1 MILGICDTPKVMEI
15 MNIIVKIIKI
25 IKIVIPIILL
35 FVLMFKFIKA
45 ATSGNDDAIA
55 VIKKKAIPNIITA
68 ALIFIV
74 PTLVSLIMTLVFPDS
89 GFTKCITL
97 TPKENI
103 NNKYVEKIEVLVDR
117 AIETENINDYVNA
130 KLYLN
135 NIEDEVLVEKYE
147 SKLQEVYDII
157 DYKRKSKGIYGE
169 NTGYGSDIATTRQI
183 EEACKW
189 VLHPDDIKIRL
200 QTCIDQH
207 QYKDPNESLPGGAV
221 TIMTNGVVNYGAR
234 KTITYKEYQ
243 LGLFGGEID
252 FRFNA
257 TFNRMFAIMYKDVI
271 LNSLLWRMIARGDS
285 TDYSQEYTY
294 TAGSCAQNYKQY
306 LIDERYHSGKYKE
319 IIDAAVDS
327 TRYLILVDKDTGN
340 LTEVRYNL
348 ASGILPVMDKA
359 SKSNDIEGI
368 LEAMKSG
375 HDLAFRYKTSVLY
388 DCRNLLTDEDIAIEA
403 ARQQLNMPTSE

>member
-15 MNIIVKIIKI
+15 MNIVVKVIDI
-25 IKIVIPIILL
+25 IKIVVPIILL
-35 FVLMFKFIKA
+35 FILIFKFIKA
-45 ATSGNDDAIA
+45 STDGNDDAIA
-55 VIKKKAIPNIITA
+55 QIKKKAIPNIIA
-68 ALIFIV
+68 AVLIFIV
-74 PTLVSLIMTLVFPDS
+74 PTAINLIVTLAFPESD
-89 GFTKCITL
+89 FARCIKI
-97 TPKENI
+97 TPKEDI
-103 NNKYVEKIEVLVDR
+103 DNKYAEKIDVLVNR

-130 KLYLN
+130 KLYLV
-135 NIEDEVLVEKYE
+135 NIDDEELVAKYE
-147 SKLQEVYDII
+147 EKLQEVYDII

-169 NTGYGSDIATTRQI
+169 NTGYGSNIATTRQI

-200 QTCIDQH
+200 QTCVGEY
-207 QYKDPNESLPGGAV
+207 QYKNPEESLPGGAV
-221 TIMTNGVVNYGAR
+221 TIMTNGEVNYGAR

-257 TFNRMFAIMYKDVI
+257 EFNRMFAIMYKDVI

-285 TDYSQEYTY
+285 TDYNAEYTY
-294 TAGSCAQNYKQY
+294 TAGSCAQNYKQN
-306 LIDERYHSGKYKE
+306 LLEERYYSGKYKDV
-319 IIDAAVDS
+319 IDAAVDS
-327 TRYLILVDKDTGN
+327 TRYLILVDEDSGN
-340 LTEVRYNL
+340 LTEVRYNTR
-348 ASGILPVMDKA
+348 SGILGVMDKA
-359 SKSNDIEGI
+359 SKNNDIEGI
-368 LEAMKSG
+368 LVAMKSG

>member
-35 FVLMFKFIKA
+35 FVLTFKFIKA
-45 ATSGNDDAIA
+45 STGGDEDALA
-55 VIKKKAIPNIITA
+55 NIKKKAIPNIITA
-68 ALIFIV
+68 ASIFIV

-359 SKSNDIEGI
+359 SKNNDIEGI